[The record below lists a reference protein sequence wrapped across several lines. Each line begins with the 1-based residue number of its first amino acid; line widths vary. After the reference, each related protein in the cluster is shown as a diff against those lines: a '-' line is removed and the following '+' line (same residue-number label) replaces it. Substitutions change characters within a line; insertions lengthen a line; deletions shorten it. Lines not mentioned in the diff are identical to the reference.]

1 MEFRPLHP
9 DFGVEVIGFD
19 IQTGRSPGDIE
30 QLNAAY
36 DQHSMLLF
44 RGGPKLSHERHLEIA
59 SWFGPP
65 SPVDNSGKGD
75 FVSVLH
81 NDEAAG
87 SMQLPFHSD
96 LTYTDDPIRAICLQA
111 IKLPGKP
118 TSTSYVS
125 GAAAWRHLPGDLQ
138 QELDGLTLQHFYETR
153 MADFDW
159 PPFIAE
165 HPIRKLNPRTG
176 KPILF
181 VTENHA
187 HRILELDEDHSR
199 AMIERLFGY
208 LYASE
213 RRYDHVWQL
222 GDVLMWDNWVL
233 QHARTEHSDPGQG
246 ARALQRVALSD
257 TTLDEHVA
265 KARRM
270 QGAWALP
277 TWLIREPGI

>member
-9 DFGVEVIGFD
+9 DFGVEVTGFN
-19 IQTGRSPGDIE
+19 ITAGRSPGDID
-30 QLNAAY
+30 QLIAAY

-44 RGGPKLSHERHLEIA
+44 RGTPKLSHDRHVEIA
-59 SWFGPP
+59 NWFGPP
-65 SPVDNSGKGD
+65 SPVDNSGNGD
-75 FVSVLH
+75 YVSVLD

-96 LTYTDDPIRAICLQA
+96 MTYTDDPIRAICLQA
-111 IKLPGKP
+111 IDLPD
-118 TSTSYVS
+118 TATTTSYVS
-125 GAAAWRHLPGDLQ
+125 GAAAWDHLPGDLQ
-138 QELDGLTLQHFYETR
+138 QELDGLTLRHFYETR

-165 HPIRKLNPRTG
+165 HPVKKINPRTG

-187 HRILELDEDHSR
+187 DRILELGEDQSR
-199 AMIERLFGY
+199 AMIDDL
-208 LYASE
+208 LAHIYAPE
-213 RRYDHVWQL
+213 RRYEHVWQQ

-233 QHARTEHSDPGQG
+233 QHARTEVSDPGQG
-246 ARALQRVALSD
+246 KRALQRVALSD

-265 KARRM
+265 NARAKA
-270 QGAWALP
+270 AA
-277 TWLIREPGI
+277 